1 MMYGIKD
8 QIRPVSRIVAE
19 RMNHIS
25 YLCYGHHSAYRIG
38 RVGHSHD
45 SSVFVHERAQ
55 MIQIH
60 LSLIIDS
67 EPAYFHAF
75 SLPENELPW
84 GYVSEVVGI
93 GYYDVVVL
101 LYHGMEGNSQ
111 VQQAVS
117 S

>member
-1 MMYGIKD
+1 MMNGIND

-19 RMNHIS
+19 RMDHIS
-25 YLCYGHHSAYRIG
+25 YLCYWHHSAYRIG
-38 RVGHSHD
+38 RVGHSYD

-60 LSLIIDS
+60 LSLISHS

-84 GYVSEVVGI
+84 GHVSEVVGI
-93 GYYDVVVL
+93 GYDDIVVL
-101 LYHGMEGNSQ
+101 LYYRMEGDG
-111 VQQAVS
+111 
-117 S
+117 